1 MEARRFS
8 PSWTVEDHLACFII
22 KDSNRQALAHVYYE
36 EGPGRQAGM
45 ARRVIERQLQA
56 QGIRR
61 TRYAEV
67 MAQARAYLA
76 EHQGLFDQATE
87 RVQRNPT
94 LRAMAER
101 ESVDANASGASRAW
115 WNALFPRQVAPKRA
129 LKTLENL
136 QLKGDFR
143 VC

>member
-101 ESVDANASGASRAW
+101 EERGRERQWRKSGVVERSVS
-115 WNALFPRQVAPKRA
+115 
-129 LKTLENL
+129 
-136 QLKGDFR
+136 
-143 VC
+143 